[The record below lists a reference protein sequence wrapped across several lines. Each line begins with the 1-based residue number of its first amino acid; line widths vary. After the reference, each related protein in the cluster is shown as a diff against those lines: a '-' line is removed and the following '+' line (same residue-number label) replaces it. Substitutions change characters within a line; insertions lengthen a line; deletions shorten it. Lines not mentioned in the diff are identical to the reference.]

1 MKGVE
6 TRTIDL
12 FGPQFLIET
21 GGPVGVAGQ
30 SVYVMSA
37 INESGIRYVQGLY
50 QSGLSK
56 INAEGPLQIEA
67 GQKAQSSEGESMI
80 SICHHGNYSVMAN
93 KGWVRIKGLNIVLE
107 ATDQLHLLGND
118 IRIGYPQLDKTK
130 RIRLSATEIDAG
142 APRAGNIADLLKTSN
157 MFLVMAGSFA
167 PLGAIASAAKKVFGL

>member
-56 INAEGPLQIEA
+56 INVGF
-67 GQKAQSSEGESMI
+67 
-80 SICHHGNYSVMAN
+80 N
-93 KGWVRIKGLNIVLE
+93 
-107 ATDQLHLLGND
+107 
-118 IRIGYPQLDKTK
+118 PQ
-130 RIRLSATEIDAG
+130 
-142 APRAGNIADLLKTSN
+142 LLKTNSSSS
-157 MFLVMAGSFA
+157 FISTVICSGSF
-167 PLGAIASAAKKVFGL
+167 LIGIFSE